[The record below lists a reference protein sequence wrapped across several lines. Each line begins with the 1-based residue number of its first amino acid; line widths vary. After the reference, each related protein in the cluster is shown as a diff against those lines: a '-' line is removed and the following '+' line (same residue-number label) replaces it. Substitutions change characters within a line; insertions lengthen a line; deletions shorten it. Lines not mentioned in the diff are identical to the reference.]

1 MQHLYR
7 RIDKDPRFRALARQ
21 RSQLGWTLAALVLVA
36 YYGFIFCIAWRPAW
50 LATTLGEGTAI
61 TVGLAWGLGV
71 MLLGIGL
78 TGVYV
83 HKANSVFDGLNADI
97 LRDATRD
104 E

>member
-1 MQHLYR
+1 MQHLYQ
-7 RIDKDPRFRALARQ
+7 RIDEDPRFHALARE
-21 RSQLGWTLAALVLVA
+21 RGRLGWTLAALVLVA
-36 YYGFIFCIAWRPAW
+36 YYGFILCIAWQPSL
-50 LATTLGEGTAI
+50 LAATLGDGTTI

-71 MLLGIGL
+71 MFLAIGL

-83 HKANSVFDGLNADI
+83 YRANSVFDGLNADI